1 MTELKFLNELFLQF
15 TNASCAVSGDVKM
28 PSGEQ
33 WQSESLSVK
42 KLALRDECCLMGL
55 LRVACTTRRASVNHA
70 LFSRSLSDQCLA
82 HARAREAAQ
91 TLMGLIQHWLTS
103 PIQHRH
109 PFLAFCFF
117 LPLEQISSRH
127 LAEWVTCPSYTR
139 NIICSMRHLLI
150 SSHLLWTH
158 AHTHIHI
165 FPCWKDQCR
174 WLPAF
179 IVFWMQDTTIV
190 LQFPPG
196 FLTSLASKTLRSACF
211 KQKDHTGRQHYYSHI

>member
-42 KLALRDECCLMGL
+42 KRALRDECCLMGL

-109 PFLAFCFF
+109 PFLAFCSFF
-117 LPLEQISSRH
+117 SSTGADLLTTPGRMSNLPLLHQEH
-127 LAEWVTCPSYTR
+127 
-139 NIICSMRHLLI
+139 HLLYEA
-150 SSHLLWTH
+150 SSDLFPPSMNPCP
-158 AHTHIHI
+158 HTHTH
-165 FPCWKDQCR
+165 F
-174 WLPAF
+174 
-179 IVFWMQDTTIV
+179 
-190 LQFPPG
+190 
-196 FLTSLASKTLRSACF
+196 SLLKRPV
-211 KQKDHTGRQHYYSHI
+211 